1 MNLRQILLGG
11 IVLVGIGGLA
21 LRAMS
26 QEAKPAAK
34 AEADPFG
41 AAAPAAD
48 EAKPAAKS
56 PFGDKRAKKPASGKP
71 SGKLDWSKLELK
83 TSPAIEAV
91 IESKPTTPAALAQA
105 ASTIAMLG
113 RPDLAKQYLARFLEA
128 KPDDAQMAAILEQYS
143 SALFLDMASR
153 TDLLPEARKVADAVF
168 AGAARFKADP
178 KRIAGLI
185 AGLQA
190 PSADTRYRA
199 MIALLD
205 TGTPALEPLLA
216 VLADPGRAAEH
227 SNVRTVLAQFKS
239 EALGPLVAALESAD
253 AALVTQAIQV
263 IEEMNA
269 RGAVVY
275 LLAPLYA
282 PHSPEPVRAAARAA
296 LQRLAGRVPD
306 RAAAAEALIVR
317 AEDAYQHRQPAGTP
331 VDGRAELWHWDA
343 AQRRAVAQTYA
354 AADADRAFAFRL
366 ARQAYTILPEDL
378 RVRRLYLAA
387 MLDAAS
393 YELGRDQRLPDGPGT
408 ALALAAAFPVKELE
422 SLLRWTMVDGHP
434 AAATALVQVLA
445 RIATAEQLLA
455 SSEHPTPLVQA
466 SRHGDRRLRLAA
478 LETIVRLHPQF
489 AFAGSSFVPEALA
502 FFVSTTAHRRVLIAG
517 TSPEKALQAAG
528 SLMSAGYQ
536 LDVAPNGREALR
548 QALACPDYE
557 FALVDV
563 TIGEPTADLLLQY
576 LRRDGRTADLPVG
589 LVARDGFW
597 ARTEQLA
604 RRTPLTV
611 AVWRAHDAKAIQGQ
625 AGQLVA
631 LAGRDFTPAPIRQ
644 LQAQQAL
651 ELLVELAHSEA
662 RVFDLQ
668 RIHPVALAALA
679 NPALELRAMALVGA
693 LGTPDSQRALVELAS
708 RGSEPLKMRQAAA
721 LAFGASVDRHGI
733 LLTTV
738 EILRQYERYNHSE
751 KLDRATQL
759 VLGNLLDSIE
769 APSKRLTAL
778 KTPGET
784 LSTAPAPLPAD
795 AASPLPPASRPP
807 EKK

>member
-11 IVLVGIGGLA
+11 IVLGVLGLG

-41 AAAPAAD
+41 AAAPDAD
-48 EAKPAAKS
+48 AVKPAAKS
-56 PFGDKRAKKPASGKP
+56 PFADKRAKKAASGKP
-71 SGKLDWSKLELK
+71 SAKIDWSQPELK
-83 TSPAIEAV
+83 TGPAIDAV

-105 ASTIAMLG
+105 ASTITMLG

-143 SALFLDMASR
+143 SAMFLDMASR
-153 TDLLPEARKVADAVF
+153 NDLLPEARKVADAVF

-190 PSADTRYRA
+190 PAADTRYRA

-205 TGTPALEPLLA
+205 TGVPALEPLLA
-216 VLADPGRAAEH
+216 VLADAHRAAEH
-227 SNVRTVLAQFKS
+227 ANVRTVLAQFKS
-239 EALGPLVAALESAD
+239 DAQGPLVAALEASD
-253 AALVTQAIQV
+253 TALVTQAIQV
-263 IEEMNA
+263 LEEMNA
-269 RGAVVY
+269 RGAVVS

-282 PHSPEPVRAAARAA
+282 PTSPAPVRAAAQAA
-296 LQRLAGRVPD
+296 LERLAGRVPD
-306 RAAAAEALIVR
+306 RVSAAEALLGR
-317 AEDAYQHRQPAGTP
+317 AEDAYQHRQPAGTV
-331 VDGRAELWHWDA
+331 VDGRVELWQWDA
-343 AQRRAVAQTYA
+343 ARQRPVAQTYA
-354 AADADRAFAFRL
+354 ADDADLAVAFRL
-366 ARQAYTILPEDL
+366 ARQAYAILPEEP

-387 MLDAAS
+387 MLDATS
-393 YELGRDQRLPDGPGT
+393 YEVGRDQRLPEGPGS
-408 ALALAAAFPVKELE
+408 AVALAAAFPVKELE
-422 SLLRWTMVDGHP
+422 SLLRWTMGDGHP
-434 AAATALVQVLA
+434 AAATAVVQILA
-445 RIATAEQLLA
+445 RTATAEQLLA

-502 FFVSTTAHRRVLIAG
+502 FFVSTTGNRRVLIAG
-517 TSPEKALQAAG
+517 TSPEKAMQSAG
-528 SLMSAGYQ
+528 SLMSSGYQ

-548 QALACPDYE
+548 TALACPDYE
-557 FALVDV
+557 FALIDV

-597 ARTEQLA
+597 ARTEQLS
-604 RRTPLTV
+604 RRTPLTMP
-611 AVWRAHDAKAIQGQ
+611 VWRAHDAKAIQGQ

-631 LAGRDFTPAPIRQ
+631 LAGRDFTPAPLRQ

-651 ELLVELAHSEA
+651 ELLVELAQSEA

-668 RIHPVALAALA
+668 RIHPIALAALT
-679 NPALELRAMALVGA
+679 NPTLELRAIALVGA
-693 LGTPDSQRALVELAS
+693 LGTPDSQRALVDLAS
-708 RGSEPLKMRQAAA
+708 RSNEPIKLRQAAA
-721 LAFGASVDRHGI
+721 LAFGSSVDRHGI
-733 LLTTV
+733 LLTTA
-738 EILRQYERYNHSE
+738 EILRQYERYNQSE

-778 KTPGET
+778 KTPDET
-784 LSTAPAPLPAD
+784 QSVAPAPLPAGT
-795 AASPLPPASRPP
+795 ASPLLPAASPP